1 MLIDPDLK
9 GSTIYVCTTYN
20 RVSCQ
25 KNYAHIIEQ
34 AQSDYLILQFHT
46 YKIFLKSE
54 QGIVAENSKRSK

>member
-1 MLIDPDLK
+1 MYVLP
-9 GSTIYVCTTYN
+9 TIE
-20 RVSCQ
+20 SHA
-25 KNYAHIIEQ
+25 KKKYAHIIEQ